1 MAQQAMN
8 STVPVSPAGSRW
20 KRYLRWTALAVLLV
34 VAALGVFLLAVGGKE
49 GAVVW
54 YVRHVLRTEAAP
66 TQPVLWQAGPASA
79 PALAAGTAPRAPNI
93 VLIVADD
100 LGYNDITLRGGGIA
114 GNLVPTPNINRI
126 ATEGAEFTTGYSG
139 NATCSPS
146 RAALLTGRYP
156 TRVGFEFTSVP
167 VSFSRIVG
175 AYRTPGAPADAIF
188 HEERVADMPPYEEQG
203 LPTSE
208 ISLARLLKGGGY
220 HTVHLGKWHLGENA
234 RFSPQAHGFD
244 ETLGFMAGAS
254 MFLPAA
260 SPDVVNAE
268 QTFDPIDRFLWA
280 AHPWQVI
287 HNGGKPFQPPR
298 YLTDYLTD
306 EAVKV
311 VAANRNRPFFLYL
324 AYNAPHTPLQSTR
337 EDYDAL
343 PGIPDHTRRVYG
355 GMVRSLDRN
364 IGRVLDALAAQGLTE
379 NTLVIFTSDNGAPHY
394 IGLEQLNAPYRG
406 WKATFF
412 EGGIRVPYFLRWPG
426 KISPGTRS
434 TVPAAHFDVFATAAA
449 AAGIPVPSDRIID
462 GVNLLPQI
470 TNASTNGEAK
480 GAPAA
485 QGATAAHAIT
495 PRDLYWRSGA
505 YLALRSGDW
514 KLQRT
519 ENPARSR
526 LFNLA
531 TDPTEQHDLAAAEP
545 LRLAGMEAQLQRF
558 NAAQAKPLWPSLL
571 EAPVIIDHSL
581 NKPKLPTDDYVYW
594 SN

>member
-8 STVPVSPAGSRW
+8 STVPVSPTGSRW
-20 KRYLRWTALAVLLV
+20 KRYLRWTALAMLLV
-34 VAALGVFLLAVGGKE
+34 VAAFGLFLLAVGGKE

-54 YVRHVLRTEAAP
+54 YVRHVIRTEAAP

-79 PALAAGTAPRAPNI
+79 PALAAGTAQRSPNI

-126 ATEGAEFTTGYSG
+126 ATEGAEFTTGYAG

-175 AYRTPGAPADAIF
+175 THRKPGALHDSLF
-188 HEERVADMPPYEEQG
+188 HDERVAGMPPYEEQG

-280 AHPWQVI
+280 AQPWQVI

-364 IGRVLDALAAQGLTE
+364 IGRVLDAIEAQGLTG

-394 IGLEQLNAPYRG
+394 IGLDHLNAPYRG

-426 KISPGTRS
+426 HIAPGTHS
-434 TVPAAHFDVFATAAA
+434 NAPAAHFDVFATAAA
-449 AAGIPVPSDRIID
+449 AAGVPVPSDRIID
-462 GVNLLPQI
+462 GVNLLPQVL
-470 TNASTNGEAK
+470 NASTNGETK
-480 GAPAA
+480 GTPAT
-485 QGATAAHAIT
+485 QGATAAPTIA

-545 LRLAGMEAQLQRF
+545 VRRAGMEAQLQRF

-571 EAPVIIDHSL
+571 EAPVSIDHPL
-581 NKPKLPTDDYVYW
+581 NRPILPTDDYIYW

>member
-8 STVPVSPAGSRW
+8 TSTTAHPATASRKKW
-20 KRYLRWTALAVLLV
+20 LRWSALVIVLLAV
-34 VAALGVFLLAVGGKE
+34 ALGGFLLAVGGKE
-49 GAVVW
+49 GAVLW

-66 TQPVLWQAGPASA
+66 TQVVQWQQGPSSGA
-79 PALAAGTAPRAPNI
+79 PLGKRPPNI

-175 AYRTPGAPADAIF
+175 AHRNPSSSLNAIF
-188 HEERVADMPPYEEQG
+188 HEERVADMPAYEDQG

-244 ETLGFMAGAS
+244 ESLGFMAGAS
-254 MFLPAA
+254 MFLPTA
-260 SPDVVNAE
+260 SPEVVNAE

-280 AHPWQVI
+280 VHPWQVI
-287 HNGGKPFQPPR
+287 HNGGTPFQPPG
-298 YLTDYLTD
+298 YLTDYFTD

-311 VAANRNRPFFLYL
+311 VTANRHRPFFLYL

-343 PGIPDHTRRVYG
+343 AGIPDHTRRVYG

-364 IGRVLDALAAQGLTE
+364 IGRVLDAIEAQGLTE
-379 NTLVIFTSDNGAPHY
+379 NTLVIFTSDNGGANY

-412 EGGIRVPYFLRWPG
+412 EGGIRVPYFLRWPRQ
-426 KISPGTRS
+426 IAPGTRS
-434 TVPAAHFDVFATAAA
+434 TTPAAHLDVFATAAA
-449 AAGIPVPSDRIID
+449 AAGVAVPTDRIID
-462 GVNLLPQI
+462 GINLLPQV
-470 TNASTNGEAK
+470 TNALTNGAAK
-480 GAPAA
+480 GNTAEQGAPAP
-485 QGATAAHAIT
+485 QATP
-495 PRDLYWRSGA
+495 PRDLYWRSGS
-505 YLALRSGDW
+505 YLAMRSGDW

-545 LRLAGMEAQLQRF
+545 VRRANMEAQLQRF

-571 EAPVIIDHSL
+571 EAPIAIDHSL
-581 NKPKLPTDDYVYW
+581 KQPKLPTGDYVYW

>member
-1 MAQQAMN
+1 MNN
-8 STVPVSPAGSRW
+8 STDADANNRSAGSNGNASGSLWR
-20 KRYLRWTALAVLLV
+20 KVARRTVWTLLAV
-34 VAALGVFLLAVGGKE
+34 VAAFGLFLLAVGGRE
-49 GAVVW
+49 GAVLW
-54 YVRHVLRTEAAP
+54 YVRHFIR
-66 TQPVLWQAGPASA
+66 QDFGPAQEIRWEQGPAAVTAATDSTSA
-79 PALAAGTAPRAPNI
+79 PKRPPNI

-100 LGYNDITLRGGGIA
+100 LGFNDLTLHGGGIA

-167 VSFSRIVG
+167 VAFSRVVG
-175 AYRTPGAPADAIF
+175 GHRAPGAPQSSIF
-188 HEERVADMPPYEEQG
+188 HGERATDMPPYEEQG

-208 ISLARLLKGGGY
+208 ISLARLLKDGGY
-220 HTVHLGKWHLGENA
+220 HTVHLGKWHLGEA
-234 RFSPQAHGFD
+234 PRFSPQAHGFD
-244 ETLGFMAGAS
+244 ESLGFMAGAS
-254 MFLPAA
+254 MFLPSA

-268 QTFDPIDRFLWA
+268 QSFDPIDRFLWA
-280 AHPWQVI
+280 AHPWHVI

-306 EAVKV
+306 EAIKV
-311 VAANRNRPFFLYL
+311 VAANRHRPFFLYL

-343 PGIPDHTRRVYG
+343 AGIPDHTRRVYG

-364 IGRVLDALAAQGLTE
+364 IGRVLAALAAQGVAD
-379 NTLVIFTSDNGAPHY
+379 NTLAIFTSANGAPHY
-394 IGLEQLNAPYRG
+394 IGLDRLNAPYRG

-412 EGGIRVPYFLRWPG
+412 EGGIRVPYFLRWPAQ
-426 KISPGTRS
+426 IAPGTRIA
-434 TVPAAHFDVFATAAA
+434 TPAAHFDVFVTAAA
-449 AAGIPVPSDRIID
+449 AAGVPLPQDRVID
-462 GVNLLPQI
+462 GVNLLPRVV
-470 TNASTNGEAK
+470 ASET
-480 GAPAA
+480 P
-485 QGATAAHAIT
+485 
-495 PRDLYWRSGA
+495 PRDLYWRSGE

-519 ENPARSR
+519 ENPVRTR

-531 TDPTEQHDLAAAEP
+531 TDPTEQNDSAASEPQRAAA
-545 LRLAGMEAQLQRF
+545 LLAQLQRF

-571 EAPVIIDHSL
+571 EAPVTIDHPL
-581 NKPKLPTDDYVYW
+581 NRPYPPGDDFIYW

>member
-1 MAQQAMN
+1 M
-8 STVPVSPAGSRW
+8 
-20 KRYLRWTALAVLLV
+20 
-34 VAALGVFLLAVGGKE
+34 
-49 GAVVW
+49 
-54 YVRHVLRTEAAP
+54 
-66 TQPVLWQAGPASA
+66 
-79 PALAAGTAPRAPNI
+79 
-93 VLIVADD
+93 LIVADD
-100 LGYNDITLRGGGIA
+100 LGFNDITLHGGGIA

-126 ATEGAEFTTGYSG
+126 ATEGAEFTTGYAG

-167 VSFSRIVG
+167 VAFSRVVG
-175 AYRTPGAPADAIF
+175 GHRAPGAPHSSIF
-188 HEERVADMPPYEEQG
+188 HGELMAGMPAYEEQG

-220 HTVHLGKWHLGENA
+220 HTVHLGKWHLGEA
-234 RFSPQAHGFD
+234 PRFSPQAHGFD
-244 ETLGFMAGAS
+244 ESLGFMAGAS
-254 MFLPAA
+254 MFLPAT

-268 QTFDPIDRFLWA
+268 QAFDPIDRFMWA

-287 HNGGKPFQPPR
+287 HNGGTPFQPPR
-298 YLTDYLTD
+298 YMTDYLTD
-306 EAVKV
+306 EAIKV
-311 VAANRNRPFFLYL
+311 VAANRHRPFFLYL
-324 AYNAPHTPLQSTR
+324 AYNAPHTPLQATR

-364 IGRVLDALAAQGLTE
+364 IGRVLDALAAQGIAD

-394 IGLEQLNAPYRG
+394 IGLDKLNAPYRG

-412 EGGIRVPYFLRWPG
+412 EGGIRVPYFVRWPG
-426 KISPGTRS
+426 HIAPGTKS
-434 TVPAAHFDVFATAAA
+434 SAPVSHFDIFATAAA
-449 AAGIPVPSDRIID
+449 VAGVPVPQDRIID
-462 GVNLLPQI
+462 GVNLLPRLAGG
-470 TNASTNGEAK
+470 TTAVSGNGNSN
-480 GAPAA
+480 GD
-485 QGATAAHAIT
+485 GSNIG
-495 PRDLYWRSGA
+495 PRDLYWRSGS

-531 TDPTEQHDLAAAEP
+531 ADPTEQHDLAAAEP
-545 LRLAGMEAQLQRF
+545 QRRAAMEAQLQRF

-571 EAPVIIDHSL
+571 EAPVSIDHPL
-581 NKPKLPTDDYVYW
+581 NRPYPPNDDYIYW